1 MTICHHASGGRTD
14 CQAIRLRHPAVI
26 ISIGDK
32 DSSKNAR
39 IVQRVVFVAGPSKK
53 ESALRE
59 VNYCYSSHGFCE
71 EILLYLSM
79 KRSMSMESAEWWSAL
94 LEELVWYYMEASPKT
109 NAKRIVLPLSE
120 MMESSWWDNIVFA
133 EEVWICMM
141 TIGPSFLSSS
151 PD

>member
-1 MTICHHASGGRTD
+1 
-14 CQAIRLRHPAVI
+14 
-26 ISIGDK
+26 
-32 DSSKNAR
+32 
-39 IVQRVVFVAGPSKK
+39 
-53 ESALRE
+53 
-59 VNYCYSSHGFCE
+59 
-71 EILLYLSM
+71 
-79 KRSMSMESAEWWSAL
+79 MESAEWWSAL